1 MRSVPK
7 QLIIDKDV
15 FRGTS
20 TSKLKEFVQNHFVI
34 LPRILYDEIV
44 TTQEERDKLVERFR
58 SVVLAGRYICPA
70 SGYIIR
76 KEAENLR
83 PYGSLPDD
91 KRTTSLRKIL
101 ENKEEFL
108 SRSEIGQIQDEMDKT
123 AKMFGD
129 FAKILSDN
137 LTEELKNGFRKL
149 SDFNTQNRVIGLMEL
164 VDDNDIH
171 DIAMVTMGHLTKGP
185 SSFCLDKNW
194 VSWQYVRLRLLLHYE
209 QLFKVQISRN
219 ISLEKV
225 EHDCMDMEYVLLL
238 SRADG
243 LLTWDERLVKPLSE
257 AAFPNKDVFSSLDE
271 VPEEY
276 ICNWS

>member
-34 LPRILYDEIV
+34 LPRVLYDEVV

-58 SVVLAGRYICPA
+58 SVVLAGGYICPA
-70 SGYIIR
+70 SGYIIM
-76 KEAENLR
+76 KEAENLK

-91 KRTTSLRKIL
+91 KRTTSLRKIFK
-101 ENKEEFL
+101 NKKEFL
-108 SRSEIGQIQDEMDKT
+108 SRGEIGQIQDEMNKT
-123 AKMFGD
+123 AKMFED

-137 LTEELKNGFRKL
+137 LTEELKNGFREL
-149 SDFNTQNRVIGLMEL
+149 SNFDTPNRIVGLMEL
-164 VDDNDIH
+164 VDKNDIH
-171 DIAMVTMGHLTKGP
+171 DIATETMGHLTKGP

-209 QLFKVQISRN
+209 HLFKVQISRKIN
-219 ISLEKV
+219 LEKV
-225 EHDCMDMEYVLLL
+225 EHDCMDMEYILLL
-238 SRADG
+238 SRANA
-243 LLTWDERLVKPLSE
+243 LLTNDKKLVTPL
-257 AAFPNKDVFSSLDE
+257 AKVAFPEKDVFSNLDE
-271 VPEEY
+271 VPDEY
-276 ICNWS
+276 LCC